1 MFRRYYIVAIVALII
16 AFDQWTKA
24 WARVNL
30 EVPREWLGGLLALFV
45 TENSGAFLSLGANL
59 PPAART
65 ILFGVFVGLT
75 LAFAAYAL
83 VTGRVRA
90 SEAYAV
96 SLVVGGGIGNLI
108 DRIARGGRVTDFIY
122 MEAGP
127 LHTGVFNIADVAIT
141 VGVLWLFLASLTARP
156 RTPAHPADSPSQP
169 SR

>member
-1 MFRRYYIVAIVALII
+1 MRRRLVIVSLVALVLLL
-16 AFDQWTKA
+16 DQWSKA
-24 WARVNL
+24 WVRAHL
-30 EVPREWLGGLLALFV
+30 DVPRQWFGGLVSFFV

-59 PPAART
+59 PPTART

-75 LAFAAYAL
+75 LAFATYAL

-141 VGVLWLFLASLTARP
+141 GGVLWLFLSSLTSRP
-156 RTPAHPADSPSQP
+156 RTQDHPAAPPS
-169 SR
+169 